1 MKSVV
6 RTIGAIGLLAGM
18 GAGAAAQDLDPRG
31 VWRPD
36 QNSHYE
42 FSFCGRDEAR
52 LCGRLVALAGN
63 MDKPR
68 NQQYLDKVILKEAKP
83 NGQNRWRGPMS
94 LFGVDGNATVT
105 MRGSND
111 LRVRLCAY
119 VVICE
124 EYAMTRVD

>member
-6 RTIGAIGLLAGM
+6 RTIVAIGLLAGM
-18 GAGAAAQDLDPRG
+18 GGGAVAQDLDPRG

-42 FSFCGRDEAR
+42 FSFCGKDEAR

-68 NQQYLDKVILKEAKP
+68 NQQYLDKVILKEARPVGK
-83 NGQNRWRGPMS
+83 NRWKGGMQ
-94 LFGVDGNATVT
+94 LFGVNGEATVT
-105 MRGSND
+105 LRGSND
-111 LRVRLCAY
+111 LLVKMCAY
-119 VVICE
+119 VVICQ
-124 EYAMTRVD
+124 EYPMTRVD

>member
-6 RTIGAIGLLAGM
+6 RTIVALGLLAGM
-18 GAGAAAQDLDPRG
+18 TVGGAAQDLNPSG

-36 QNSHYE
+36 RNSHYE
-42 FSFCGRDEAR
+42 FSFCGRDESR

-68 NQQYLDKVILKEAKP
+68 NQQYLNQVILNEAKP
-83 NGQNRWRGPMS
+83 VGKNRWKGGMR
-94 LFGVDGNATVT
+94 LFGVSGEATVT
-105 MRGSND
+105 LRGSND
-111 LRVRLCAY
+111 LLVKMCAY
-119 VVICE
+119 IVICE

>member
-6 RTIGAIGLLAGM
+6 RTIVALGLLAGM
-18 GAGAAAQDLDPRG
+18 TVGGAAQGLDPTG

-36 QNSHYE
+36 ANSQYE
-42 FSFCGRDEAR
+42 FSFCGADNTR
-52 LCGRLVALAGN
+52 LCGRLVDLQGR
-63 MDKPR
+63 MDKER
-68 NQQYLDKVILKEAKP
+68 NRQYLNKVILNGAKP
-83 NGQNRWRGPMS
+83 NGQNRWRGSMS
-94 LFGVDGNATVT
+94 LFGVNGNATVT

-111 LRVRLCAY
+111 LLVKMCAY